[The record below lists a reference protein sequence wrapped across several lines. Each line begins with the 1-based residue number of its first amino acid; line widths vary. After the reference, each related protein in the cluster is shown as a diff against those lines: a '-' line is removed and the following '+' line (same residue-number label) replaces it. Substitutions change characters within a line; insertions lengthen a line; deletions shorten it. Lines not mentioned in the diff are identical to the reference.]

1 MFAANKRSQML
12 GHATSAMRQLN
23 LPGNKG
29 AAPPAAAMRQLN
41 LPNNKGSGSPA
52 AAPPT
57 NHTANSQTGSDVPI
71 RVKIEALEIAIGAL
85 SERLGDL
92 AEQSVMGLETDSGGA
107 DIAQLK
113 TQVSAFELSVTDLR
127 SEIQECRTLCAA
139 IPHPYELD
147 AVQQSELMATMA
159 IATQMVHA
167 TVTEATTWVY
177 ANKTGDPEQDIDG
190 PSHVLP
196 ARSRVRMVFPQYKH
210 QDGSLYMGAVWV
222 DSTNMRVNTGW
233 VCLTDASLNEPRLCN
248 FTV

>member
-1 MFAANKRSQML
+1 MFATNKRSQML

-29 AAPPAAAMRQLN
+29 SAP
-41 LPNNKGSGSPA
+41 PA

-57 NHTANSQTGSDVPI
+57 NHTTSSQSGSDVPI
-71 RVKIEALEIAIGAL
+71 KVKIEALEIAIGAL

-92 AEQSVMGLETDSGGA
+92 AEQQSVFVPETDSGGA

-113 TQVSAFELSVTDLR
+113 AQVSALELSVADLR
-127 SEIQECRTLCAA
+127 SEIQGCRALCAA
-139 IPHPYELD
+139 TPHPFESD
-147 AVQQSELMATMA
+147 AQGDMIA

-177 ANKTGDPEQDIDG
+177 DNKTGDPEQDINDAA

-196 ARSRVRMVFPQYKH
+196 ARSRVRMVFPQYKR

-222 DSTNMRVNTGW
+222 DSTSMRINTGW
-233 VCLTDASLNEPRLCN
+233 VCLTDATLNEPRLCN